1 MGTRG
6 AGSGAGSPAPR
17 ASGLRLTTRAPAVVP
32 RRRGA
37 PDVAYGYHVQKRL
50 AREATLRRREGAD
63 GAAGQ
68 RRKKRAKPLPRV
80 LRPLTAQQLAERARK
95 RWKDA

>member
-6 AGSGAGSPAPR
+6 AAPAPFQ
-17 ASGLRLTTRAPAVVP
+17 AAWAPGLRLTTRAPAVVP

-63 GAAGQ
+63 AAAGQ
-68 RRKKRAKPLPRV
+68 RRKRAKPLPRV
-80 LRPLTAQQLAERARK
+80 LRPLTAQQLAKRARK